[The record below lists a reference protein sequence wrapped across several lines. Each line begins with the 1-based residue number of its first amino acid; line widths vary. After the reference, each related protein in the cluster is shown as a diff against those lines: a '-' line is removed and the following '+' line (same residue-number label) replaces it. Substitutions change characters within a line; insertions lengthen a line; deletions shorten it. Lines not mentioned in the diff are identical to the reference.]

1 MKTSVLSLRC
11 TGCDTEYALET
22 KRCPCNK
29 GILRVVL
36 PLEKR
41 AILPVSKTPGIWRYA
56 ALLPEVSYQ
65 ISFYEG
71 GTPVL
76 PSKGL
81 GDELNISLAYKD
93 ETRNPTGSFKD
104 RAAAVMLSVSK
115 DLGVKD
121 ITTASSGNAAGAIA
135 LYSTLSDI
143 HAYIFMFQP
152 STQKLTQT
160 LSYGASCF
168 IVETTSESSVLSLA
182 ENASETF
189 GWSLLN
195 TTAAANPFV
204 TEGYKT
210 IAYELY
216 ENNEIPDW
224 ISIPVSSGSLLIG
237 IWQGFQDLKE
247 LGLLQSTPR
256 LLGVQPEGSAPI
268 AKAFASK
275 SSTVPPI
282 QHAET
287 IATALSLE
295 NPGVAGIETLRSVR
309 ESQGMMLAVSDE
321 NIIEI
326 ADKLAQQD
334 GIFGEASGVISVA
347 GVVEARRQGIIDS
360 NARVIC
366 IISGSG
372 LKDPAVF
379 LQNKRA
385 MHPYHIPDNIEAVT
399 SVLKK

>member
-1 MKTSVLSLRC
+1 MLRLCC
-11 TGCDTEYALET
+11 TGCGTEHALET
-22 KRCPCNK
+22 KRCSCNN

-36 PLEKR
+36 SFEHWY
-41 AILPVSKTPGIWRYA
+41 ALPVTDASGIWRYE
-56 ALLPEVSYQ
+56 ALLPEVTSK

-71 GTPVL
+71 RTPVL
-76 PSKGL
+76 PSKRL

-115 DLGVKD
+115 YLGIKG

-135 LYSTLSDI
+135 LYSTLADI
-143 HAYIFMFQP
+143 QAYIFMFQP
-152 STQKLTQT
+152 SKQKLTQT
-160 LSYGASCF
+160 LSYGATCF
-168 IVETTSESSVLSLA
+168 IVDTTSESSVLRLA
-182 ENASETF
+182 ENASEIF

-204 TEGYKT
+204 IEGYKT

-216 ENNEIPDW
+216 EKGEIPDW
-224 ISIPVSSGSLLIG
+224 IAIPVSSGSLLIG
-237 IWQGFQDLKE
+237 IWQGFCDLQE
-247 LGLLQSTPR
+247 MGLLQSPPR

-268 AKAFASK
+268 AKAFAAQSQ
-275 SSTVPPI
+275 TVPPI

-295 NPGVAGIETLRSVR
+295 DPGVAGIETLRSVR
-309 ESQGMMLAVSDE
+309 ENSGMMLSVPDE
-321 NIIEI
+321 HTI
-326 ADKLAQQD
+326 AIACKLSRQD

-347 GVVEARRQGIIDS
+347 GVVEARKQGIIEP

-366 IISGSG
+366 VISGSG

-379 LQNKRA
+379 LQDKSTVQS
-385 MHPYHIPDNIEAVT
+385 YHVPDSIEAVA
-399 SVLKK
+399 SVLRK